1 MENTINAPFRR
12 RLSQNKLNQDFFKV
26 SDTLLSNL
34 DEFSGSNKQL
44 PQQGKDFNFLSVYYN
59 KKSGNKNFL
68 DKISHLNK
76 KFYNESDKYVKSKQ
90 MLEKI
95 NDDLYLNLFQ
105 QINCYVEEIERLNK
119 KISTNNNQE
128 FKTTIDKLNK
138 DINEKKEK
146 IRNYEIKIREKTTKE
161 EKLMKEIESYKRRI
175 IFYKDKIKIGLLARN
190 RNDINMVGR
199 QTNNRAEYR
208 KRSSKAPENCLSP
221 LLMQKNKSFQIRKRT
236 RRDLSVHIRMDPNH
250 FSKIIYENGNEDNN
264 YSDIKKVNKTF
275 KSKESVYIKTDKD
288 NQDLVKRI
296 DYDNDN
302 DGKDHEDHEDKYDE
316 NNNDFNNKT
325 IPNKSTDNKKS
336 IKGHSENYS
345 NGFFNALTK
354 ELYGSPEIENNT
366 VDFDSNK
373 NIELGPK
380 DDNSFIIFDKNIDT
394 EKDRAKTLKRNTK
407 GRSVTNKIKKPKRK
421 KKENDTK
428 DNNKS
433 KILNT
438 TNKPDKNNINDN
450 NSKSKYKQINIDTK
464 YKSKNSNIS
473 KEKMTNVTQIK
484 SPLERKKYKVQ
495 SEKEKKIPHSNKSQ
509 SSLDNF
515 NEKGYGT
522 NEISQ
527 GSGSNKINNKKLEYN
542 KRIINNNHIPNI
554 NVVSVKDNYTC
565 SKLTQQRKMN
575 EKVDKDLLSIFK
587 DVNDDYLNSIE
598 MLRRQE
604 DQIKYMLKFLDLDDN

>member
-1 MENTINAPFRR
+1 MENSIKAPFRR
-12 RLSQNKLNQDFFKV
+12 RLSQNKLNQEFFKV

-44 PQQGKDFNFLSVYYN
+44 PQQSKDFNFLSVYYN

-90 MLEKI
+90 LLEKI

-128 FKTTIDKLNK
+128 FKATIDKLNK
-138 DINEKKEK
+138 DIIEKKEK

-190 RNDINMVGR
+190 RNDINMIGR

-208 KRSSKAPENCLSP
+208 KRSSKAQENCLSP
-221 LLMQKNKSFQIRKRT
+221 IPIEKNKSFQARKRN

-250 FSKIIYENGNEDNN
+250 LNKIIYENGNEDNN
-264 YSDIKKVNKTF
+264 YNDNKKVNKTF

-288 NQDLVKRI
+288 NQDIINRI
-296 DYDNDN
+296 DYDND
-302 DGKDHEDHEDKYDE
+302 GKDNEDKYDE
-316 NNNDFNNKT
+316 YNNNINNKT
-325 IPNKSTDNKKS
+325 FPNKSTDNKIS

-354 ELYGSPEIENNT
+354 ELYGSPQIESNNT

-373 NIELGPK
+373 NTDLCPK
-380 DDNSFIIFDKNIDT
+380 DDNSFIIFDKNIEV
-394 EKDRAKTLKRNTK
+394 EKDRSKTLKRNTK
-407 GRSVTNKIKKPKRK
+407 GRSVNNKIKKPKRK
-421 KKENDTK
+421 KKENDSK

-433 KILNT
+433 KNLNT
-438 TNKPDKNNINDN
+438 TNKTDKNTINDN
-450 NSKSKYKQINIDTK
+450 NSKSKNKQINIDTK
-464 YKSKNSNIS
+464 YKKKNSNFS
-473 KEKMTNVTQIK
+473 KEKTANFTQIK

-509 SSLDNF
+509 SSLDNS

-522 NEISQ
+522 SDLIQ
-527 GSGSNKINNKKLEYN
+527 GGSGSNKINNKKLEYN
-542 KRIINNNHIPNI
+542 KRIINNNNI
-554 NVVSVKDNYTC
+554 SNLNVVNGKENYTC
-565 SKLTQQRKMN
+565 SKLAQQRKYN

-598 MLRRQE
+598 QLRRQE
-604 DQIKYMLKFLDLDDN
+604 DQIKYMLKFLDLDEK

>member
-1 MENTINAPFRR
+1 MESTIKAPFRR

-44 PQQGKDFNFLSVYYN
+44 PQQSKDFNFLSVYYN

-138 DINEKKEK
+138 DIIEKKEK

-190 RNDINMVGR
+190 RNDINMLGR
-199 QTNNRAEYR
+199 QTNNRGENR
-208 KRSSKAPENCLSP
+208 KRTSKAQENCLSP
-221 LLMQKNKSFQIRKRT
+221 APMQKNKSFQVRKRNK
-236 RRDLSVHIRMDPNH
+236 RDLSVHIRMDPNH
-250 FSKIIYENGNEDNN
+250 LNKIIYENGNEDNN
-264 YSDIKKVNKTF
+264 YNENKKVNKTF
-275 KSKESVYIKTDKD
+275 KSKESMYIKTDKD
-288 NQDLVKRI
+288 NQDLINRI
-296 DYDNDN
+296 DYDND
-302 DGKDHEDHEDKYDE
+302 GKDNEDKYDE
-316 NNNDFNNKT
+316 YNNDFNNKT

-354 ELYGSPEIENNT
+354 ELYGSPQIESNNT

-373 NIELGPK
+373 NIGLGAK
-380 DDNSFIIFDKNIDT
+380 DDNSFIIFDKNNEE
-394 EKDRAKTLKRNTK
+394 EKERAKTLKRNTK

-421 KKENDTK
+421 KKESNAK

-438 TNKPDKNNINDN
+438 TNKTDKNNINDN
-450 NSKSKYKQINIDTK
+450 NSKSKNKQINIDTK

-473 KEKMTNVTQIK
+473 KEKTANFTQIK

-509 SSLDNF
+509 SSLDNS
-515 NEKGYGT
+515 NEKGYRT
-522 NEISQ
+522 NDLSQ
-527 GSGSNKINNKKLEYN
+527 GCSGSNKINNKKLEYN
-542 KRIINNNHIPNI
+542 KRIINNNNNHISNL
-554 NVVSVKDNYTC
+554 NVVSGKNNYTC
-565 SKLTQQRKMN
+565 SKLAQQRKYN

-598 MLRRQE
+598 QLRRQE
-604 DQIKYMLKFLDLDDN
+604 DQIKYMLKFLDLDEK

>member
-1 MENTINAPFRR
+1 MENSIKAPFRR
-12 RLSQNKLNQDFFKV
+12 RLSQNKLNQEFFKV

-44 PQQGKDFNFLSVYYN
+44 PQQSKDLNFLSVYYN

-90 MLEKI
+90 LLEKI

-138 DINEKKEK
+138 DIIEKKEK

-190 RNDINMVGR
+190 RNDINMIGR

-208 KRSSKAPENCLSP
+208 KRTSKAQENCLSP
-221 LLMQKNKSFQIRKRT
+221 TPIQKNKSFHVRNRN

-250 FSKIIYENGNEDNN
+250 LNNIIYENGNEDSYYNDN
-264 YSDIKKVNKTF
+264 KKANKTF

-288 NQDLVKRI
+288 NQDIINRI
-296 DYDNDN
+296 DYDND
-302 DGKDHEDHEDKYDE
+302 GKDNEDKYDE
-316 NNNDFNNKT
+316 YNNNINNKT
-325 IPNKSTDNKKS
+325 IPNKSTDNKID

-354 ELYGSPEIENNT
+354 ELYGSTQIESNNT
-366 VDFDSNK
+366 VDFDTNK
-373 NIELGPK
+373 NTDLGPK
-380 DDNSFIIFDKNIDT
+380 DDNSFIIFDKNIEE
-394 EKDRAKTLKRNTK
+394 EKERSKTLKRNTK
-407 GRSVTNKIKKPKRK
+407 GRSVNNKIKKPKRK
-421 KKENDTK
+421 KKENDSK

-433 KILNT
+433 KNLNT
-438 TNKPDKNNINDN
+438 TNKTDKNTINDN
-450 NSKSKYKQINIDTK
+450 NSKSKNKQINIDTK
-464 YKSKNSNIS
+464 YKNKNSNFS
-473 KEKMTNVTQIK
+473 KEKTTNFTQIK

-495 SEKEKKIPHSNKSQ
+495 SEKEKKIPHSNKSLL
-509 SSLDNF
+509 SLENS
-515 NEKGYGT
+515 NEKSYGA
-522 NEISQ
+522 NDLIQ
-527 GSGSNKINNKKLEYN
+527 RVGGSNKINNKKLEYN
-542 KRIINNNHIPNI
+542 KRIINNNNI
-554 NVVSVKDNYTC
+554 SNLNVVNGKDNYTC
-565 SKLTQQRKMN
+565 SKLTQQRKYH

-598 MLRRQE
+598 QLRRQE
-604 DQIKYMLKFLDLDDN
+604 DQIKYMLKFLDLDEK

>member
-1 MENTINAPFRR
+1 MENTIKAPFRR
-12 RLSQNKLNQDFFKV
+12 RLSQNKLNQEFFKV

-34 DEFSGSNKQL
+34 DEFSGSNQQL
-44 PQQGKDFNFLSVYYN
+44 PQQTKDFNFLSVYYN

-76 KFYNESDKYVKSKQ
+76 KFYNESDKYIKSKQ

-138 DINEKKEK
+138 DIIEKKEK

-190 RNDINMVGR
+190 RNDINMYGR

-208 KRSSKAPENCLSP
+208 KRTSKAQENCLSP
-221 LLMQKNKSFQIRKRT
+221 TPIQKNKSFNIRKRNK
-236 RRDLSVHIRMDPNH
+236 RDLSVHIRMDPNH
-250 FSKIIYENGNEDNN
+250 LSKIIYENGDEDNN
-264 YSDIKKVNKTF
+264 NNENKKVNKTL
-275 KSKESVYIKTDKD
+275 KSKESVYIKIEKD
-288 NQDLVKRI
+288 NQDLINRI
-296 DYDNDN
+296 DYDND
-302 DGKDHEDHEDKYDE
+302 GKDNEDKYDE
-316 NNNDFNNKT
+316 YNNDFNYKT
-325 IPNKSTDNKKS
+325 LPNKSIDNKKS

-354 ELYGSPEIENNT
+354 ELYGSPQIESNNT
-366 VDFDSNK
+366 VDYDSNK
-373 NIELGPK
+373 NIELVQK
-380 DDNSFIIFDKNIDT
+380 DDNSFIIFDKNIEV

-421 KKENDTK
+421 KKESNTK
-428 DNNKS
+428 DSNKS
-433 KILNT
+433 KTLNT
-438 TNKPDKNNINDN
+438 TNKTDKSNINDN
-450 NSKSKYKQINIDTK
+450 NSKSKNKQINIDTK

-473 KEKMTNVTQIK
+473 KEKTANFTQIK

-509 SSLDNF
+509 SSLDNSH
-515 NEKGYGT
+515 EKGYRT
-522 NEISQ
+522 NDLNQ
-527 GSGSNKINNKKLEYN
+527 GGSVSNKINNKKLEYN
-542 KRIINNNHIPNI
+542 KRIINNNHISNL
-554 NVVSVKDNYTC
+554 NVVSGKDNYTC
-565 SKLTQQRKMN
+565 SKLSQQRKYN

-598 MLRRQE
+598 QLRRQE
-604 DQIKYMLKFLDLDDN
+604 DQIKYMLKFLDLDEK